1 MKVCTKL
8 MDTSFTMCTHAV
20 DALMTSWE
28 LAPPNAV
35 WRAMHICRDW
45 LCRIWAWF
53 LCRLLFDC
61 FCFVCFF
68 CPLKRILHCFQEQL
82 FFLGSVLS
90 NDVAWNTS
98 PMKVGAGVG
107 VAKGCCV
114 GAGLWRRQSSLWC
127 FGGLPVLYH
136 AQGTEPGRLM
146 GKEGYHQRMHLI
158 SIKMTLFPN

>member
-1 MKVCTKL
+1 

-20 DALMTSWE
+20 DVLSLESLLYQMLYRVPWTYAGTGCARYE
-28 LAPPNAV
+28 LDFYAG
-35 WRAMHICRDW
+35 
-45 LCRIWAWF
+45 
-53 LCRLLFDC
+53 
-61 FCFVCFF
+61 FCFTAFF
-68 CPLKRILHCFQEQL
+68 FPRKRILYCFHKQL

-90 NDVAWNTS
+90 NDVARNTS

-107 VAKGCCV
+107 IAKGCCV

-136 AQGTEPGRLM
+136 AQGTKPGRLM